1 VLDIELV
8 PCANV
13 ERATEIFL
21 RDGFVAVE
29 GVLAPEQ
36 LVYAQEGARRVVEEQ
51 TSATS
56 FDKANR
62 GYARY
67 SFGQQVH
74 HPEWAMLVDLP
85 TILPIIGSIWDND
98 DFTATGAGGDYSLPG
113 ADVQHLHSDM
123 RDPFNDPLQQV
134 NIFDMPTPFI
144 VVNYLMT
151 EFAEVNGA
159 IRFVPG
165 TQRTRLRP
173 PALEDE
179 PEHWKRSIACAPAG
193 TAIVRDVRCWHGGT
207 PNRSDAARIMTS
219 AGCCVGGSSIGRA
232 RSTSMR
238 DPVDVFF
245 YLRRLIGRLREM
257 LAVSDSRL
265 LLRQLLAALLM
276 GNTAFWGGTWFIG
289 SLMALLA
296 ILALGLVV
304 GVRAVDYGGRV
315 AWLSI
320 FSILG
325 GMIGALLGYLEGA
338 FYALIWGILG
348 LVANAGLGAII

>member
-1 VLDIELV
+1 
-8 PCANV
+8 
-13 ERATEIFL
+13 
-21 RDGFVAVE
+21 
-29 GVLAPEQ
+29 
-36 LVYAQEGARRVVEEQ
+36 
-51 TSATS
+51 
-56 FDKANR
+56 
-62 GYARY
+62 
-67 SFGQQVH
+67 
-74 HPEWAMLVDLP
+74 
-85 TILPIIGSIWDND
+85 
-98 DFTATGAGGDYSLPG
+98 
-113 ADVQHLHSDM
+113 
-123 RDPFNDPLQQV
+123 
-134 NIFDMPTPFI
+134 
-144 VVNYLMT
+144 
-151 EFAEVNGA
+151 
-159 IRFVPG
+159 
-165 TQRTRLRP
+165 
-173 PALEDE
+173 
-179 PEHWKRSIACAPAG
+179 
-193 TAIVRDVRCWHGGT
+193 
-207 PNRSDAARIMTS
+207 
-219 AGCCVGGSSIGRA
+219 
-232 RSTSMR
+232 MR

-325 GMIGALLGYLEGA
+325 GMIGALLRYLEGA